1 MGPSSLRAQV
11 ARLVEAFRSGG
22 TSADDAEWIASLSF
36 AGAFAGLER
45 TVEAPPAWRP
55 KFEPAFGTQLS
66 VLSGRLLRSA
76 YRHPVLVALHWTAT
90 AAVALGLG
98 LVRVLSLAAK

>member
-45 TVEAPPAWRP
+45 A
-55 KFEPAFGTQLS
+55 FEPAFGTQLS